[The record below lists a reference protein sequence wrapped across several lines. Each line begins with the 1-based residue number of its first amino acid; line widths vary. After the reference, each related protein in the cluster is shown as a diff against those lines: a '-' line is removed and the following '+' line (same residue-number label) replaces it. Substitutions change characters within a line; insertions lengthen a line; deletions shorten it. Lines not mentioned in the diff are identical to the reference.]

1 MMSRAT
7 KVKVVCAALLGVV
20 VILAGLF
27 WYFRVYTKTPEYAL
41 RSVESALDQHD
52 EPQFLRYVRLD
63 SILDSGYDDF
73 MAGTMEAE
81 FGHSR
86 ETSTAL
92 EDFSR
97 MLKPAFI
104 KMLRDALDT
113 RLKTGEWPSADAAQ
127 EGADAEN
134 ILSRIGVRDLS
145 LREIANLT
153 VDEEAQTAL
162 ADVVTY
168 QEEADSNFTF
178 KISLAPSEEG
188 DWQVVSIE
196 NLHEYAV
203 FLGKS
208 RRLRVEAYLEAL
220 LRPGYGFTVY
230 WGQGLLEIR
239 QLGIWHARSW
249 NKISFQT
256 GRNAVRN
263 LQLSLF
269 RGRCRVCTNSVLRYV
284 ICTLHTPKA
293 MLRG

>member
-1 MMSRAT
+1 MSRAT

-168 QEEADSNFTF
+168 QE
-178 KISLAPSEEG
+178 
-188 DWQVVSIE
+188 
-196 NLHEYAV
+196 
-203 FLGKS
+203 
-208 RRLRVEAYLEAL
+208 
-220 LRPGYGFTVY
+220 
-230 WGQGLLEIR
+230 
-239 QLGIWHARSW
+239 
-249 NKISFQT
+249 
-256 GRNAVRN
+256 
-263 LQLSLF
+263 
-269 RGRCRVCTNSVLRYV
+269 
-284 ICTLHTPKA
+284 
-293 MLRG
+293 